1 MISELLG
8 GEATV
13 DYPYLRRRFDRASG
27 AMALADDWEETVFQ
41 AIRDWAGEQRMT
53 LKDAFGKLAGGATKM
68 DRDQFSEA
76 VRVAVGGDDLTAW
89 QLDHLFRFVDAG
101 STGKISS
108 VDWLKRFE
116 PNARPAGWAERC
128 FQQLADILYAKQ
140 MTIAAFVTSL
150 DDNKDGK
157 LSISELQRGILKL
170 QSGLDREEQLISAEA
185 KELAQLT
192 DVSGTGLV
200 DVGELEKRVNKGTAS
215 ADTDA
220 NLLKVVQKALSK
232 SGTGREE
239 IELVFKQF
247 SGNRPTKDG
256 LSYEQFMK
264 GVGSMMPQPLGKQQQ
279 ERLIKLTDRD
289 GDGSIDVEEFI
300 AILTPNQVDEMK
312 QIRRYIQLHIQEEGL

>member
-1 MISELLG
+1 
-8 GEATV
+8 
-13 DYPYLRRRFDRASG
+13 
-27 AMALADDWEETVFQ
+27 
-41 AIRDWAGEQRMT
+41 
-53 LKDAFGKLAGGATKM
+53 M
-68 DRDQFSEA
+68 DRDQFCEA

-232 SGTGREE
+232 SGTGREK
-239 IELVFKQF
+239 IELVFKRF

-256 LSYEQFMK
+256 LSYEQFLK